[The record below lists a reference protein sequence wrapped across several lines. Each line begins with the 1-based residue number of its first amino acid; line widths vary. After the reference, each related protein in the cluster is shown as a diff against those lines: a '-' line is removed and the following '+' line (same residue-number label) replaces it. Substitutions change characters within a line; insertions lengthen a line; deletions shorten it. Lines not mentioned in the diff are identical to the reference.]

1 MHRHTPDQ
9 ARHAIA
15 RALWD
20 GTAPAGLPAAQ
31 LIERGTLKLFFY
43 APRGEDRQPVHDQDE
58 VYIVVKGHGTFFCD
72 GDEILPE
79 YTAFGPGDVLFVP
92 AGMPHRFEAFT
103 DDFETWVVMYGPS
116 GGELVDGQRTTSP
129 APAPRTPNRQSPANS
144 A

>member
-20 GTAPAGLPAAQ
+20 GTSPAGLPAAQ
-31 LIERGTLKLFFY
+31 LIERGTLKLYFY

-58 VYIVVKGHGTFFCD
+58 VYVVVKGHGTLFCD

-79 YTAFGPGDVLFVP
+79 RIAFGPGDVLFVP
-92 AGMPHRFEAFT
+92 AGMPHCFEDFT
-103 DDFETWVVMYGPS
+103 DDFRNL
-116 GGELVDGQRTTSP
+116 GGHVWRGGWR
-129 APAPRTPNRQSPANS
+129 AHRRPREGIAGVRVSRP
-144 A
+144 